1 MKHIYK
7 IAFLFLLVPTLIF
20 ATNGLKGKHTK
31 TKTIKREFNVS
42 ADATVDLDNK
52 YGSIDIQ
59 TWHQNKVTLEIIIT
73 TKSSNESK
81 AQNKLD
87 DIYIDFENSNNR
99 VYAKTKFEKSSS
111 WNWGNNNNVS
121 MDIQYIVRM
130 PKSNKLIVD
139 MDYGDVM
146 LDKIAGKTDINIDYG
161 RLIAGELSNDSNS
174 INLDYSTGTTI
185 DFLKNGNI
193 DADYSTITIDK
204 VGDLNLNADYSTI
217 TIGDSMA
224 VEYDLDYGDLT
235 IGNAVSIV
243 GTSDYTSLSFGT
255 ISGYASINADY
266 GNLKIDEMGPD
277 FTSVDIDTEYIG
289 VKIGVN
295 RNSSFALDIRT
306 QYGSVKVPSKMDIIN
321 RLEKNTKTEL
331 KGTYNGGKGKMIINT
346 QYGSVKIIE
355 N

>member
-1 MKHIYK
+1 MKNIYK
-7 IAFLFLLVPTLIF
+7 VVFLFLLVPTLIF
-20 ATNGLKGKHTK
+20 ANNGLKGKHTK
-31 TKTIKREFNVS
+31 TKTIKKEFSVS
-42 ADATVDLDNK
+42 ASATVDLDNK
-52 YGSIDIQ
+52 YGGIDIQ
-59 TWHQNKVTLEIIIT
+59 TWDQNKVTLEIIIT

-87 DIYIDFENSNNR
+87 DIYIDFENSNSR

-111 WNWGNNNNVS
+111 WNWGNNNVN

-146 LDKIAGKTDINIDYG
+146 IDELNGKSDINIDYG
-161 RLIAGELSNDSNS
+161 RLIAGELSNTSNS

-185 DFLKNGNI
+185 EFLKNGNI
-193 DADYSTITIDK
+193 DADYSTITIGK
-204 VGDLNLNADYSTI
+204 IGDLSLKADYSTI
-217 TIGDSMA
+217 TIGNGLTI
-224 VEYDLDYGDLT
+224 EYDLDYGNLT

-255 ISGYASINADY
+255 ISEYASINADY
-266 GNLKIDEMGPD
+266 GNLKIDEMGPN
-277 FTSVDIDTEYIG
+277 FTSVDIDTEYLG

-295 RNSSFALDIRT
+295 RNSSFKLDVHT
-306 QYGSVKVPSKMDIIN
+306 QYGSVKVPSKMDITN

-346 QYGSVKIIE
+346 QYGSVKITE